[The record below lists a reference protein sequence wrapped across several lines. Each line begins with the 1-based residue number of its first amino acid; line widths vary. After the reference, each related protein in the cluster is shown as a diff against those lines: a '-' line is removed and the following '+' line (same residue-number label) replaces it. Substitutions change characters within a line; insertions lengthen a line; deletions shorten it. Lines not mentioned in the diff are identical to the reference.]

1 MKKIAIIPAKSF
13 SRRLSKKNF
22 RKINNKTLVELTLIN
37 LIKSNIFDEIHIST
51 DNKKILNILK
61 KYKMKHKFFRK
72 KSLCNNNTGLNEV
85 IGWTIEKYKKDYSLN
100 FEVICLA
107 YATAPLLNYKDFIQA
122 NKKFIKG
129 NKNIPLISCCKYKPS
144 IDEAMDLKK
153 GILKPLYKNKFFK
166 DSLKHKDYFFETG
179 GFIFFSK
186 KYFESNKFMNNKK
199 FRPYVLPH
207 NKSFD
212 IHTLQDLKMI
222 KKFI

>member
-85 IGWTIEKYKKDYSLN
+85 ISWTIEKYKKDYSLN

-107 YATAPLLNYKDFIQA
+107 YATAPLLDYKDFIQA

-144 IDEAMDLKK
+144 IDEAMNLKK

-186 KYFESNKFMNNKK
+186 KYFESNKFINNKK
-199 FRPYVLPH
+199 FRPYVLPP